1 MAIKEKKVKEPK
13 MPKMTK
19 AKKVVK
25 KGKKVVGQ
33 AAQLKILVRNAF
45 CSVGAGVIM
54 LLLTMLFSYFLSS
67 TQAEQLETTMA
78 LNQYRLGSKN
88 LTSAVQAYAVTGDKT
103 YYDAYNKELNE
114 DQNREK
120 ALEIL
125 KENDIKDDEWLL
137 LNRVSDMS
145 EGLVPMEQMAI
156 SAVERGELASAQS
169 FVFGAQYESTLEKV
183 NSTTDDIID
192 KVAVRLDAYRSKVQI
207 IQGIVQAIFIASFV
221 VLVQQILTII
231 NFAKSDLLA
240 PIEKVSVQ
248 MGYLSQGDFSQELD
262 MYIDESEVGRMVSA
276 IGTMKKN
283 MHEMIS
289 EISEVLGQMGDGVYT
304 VTPDQDYVGEF
315 VEIKESLLLISEK
328 MRETF
333 RTLRE
338 VSEQIDG
345 GAEQL
350 ACAAQDLAEGSTVQ
364 AGQVSE
370 LVLVIEDM
378 AKSMEN
384 NAAAAKESVEISNQ
398 AGQTLMVGN
407 QKMED
412 LKIAISEISR
422 CSEQISTIISA
433 IEDIASQTNLLS
445 LNAAIEAA
453 RAGEAG
459 RGFAVVAEQ
468 VKKLAEESSEAA
480 GRTTAL
486 IQTTIDA
493 VDKGIAIADETAASI
508 LEVMEGA
515 RLASEKME
523 QISVLLEKDVENVHV
538 LNDNVM
544 AVSGVVDNN
553 SATSEETAA
562 VSEEQ
567 KAQVETMV
575 GLMRQFQI

>member
-1 MAIKEKKVKEPK
+1 MSKASKNGKTKV
-13 MPKMTK
+13 T
-19 AKKVVK
+19 
-25 KGKKVVGQ
+25 GQ
-33 AAQLKILVRNAF
+33 AAQLQILVRNAF
-45 CSVGAGVIM
+45 CSVGAGVLM
-54 LLLTMLFSYFLSS
+54 LLVTMVFSYILSS
-67 TQAEQLETTMA
+67 TQAEQLETALA

-88 LTSAVQAYAVTGDKT
+88 LTSAVQSYAVTGDKT
-103 YYDAYNKELNE
+103 YYDAYINELE
-114 DQNREK
+114 VEKNRDN

-156 SAVERGELASAQS
+156 AAVERGELSSAQS
-169 FVFGAQYESTLEKV
+169 FVFGSQYETTLEKV

-192 KVAVRLDAYRSKVQI
+192 KVNVRLDAYRSKVQI
-207 IQGIVQAIFIASFV
+207 FQGVIQALFIASFA
-221 VLVQQILTII
+221 VLIYQILAII
-231 NFAKSDLLA
+231 KFARKELLA

-248 MGYLSQGDFSQELD
+248 MGYLSEGDFSRELD
-262 MYIDESEVGRMVSA
+262 MFVDDSEVGRMVNA
-276 IGTMKKN
+276 IGIMKKN

-289 EISEVLGQMGDGVYT
+289 EISQVLGQMGDGNYT
-304 VTPDQDYVGEF
+304 VSPNQDYVGEF
-315 VEIKESLLLISEK
+315 IEIKESLVLITEK

-333 RTLRE
+333 KTLRE

-350 ACAAQDLAEGSTVQ
+350 ACAAQDLAEGSTIQ

-370 LVLVIEDM
+370 LVLVIEEM
-378 AKSMEN
+378 AKSMES
-384 NAAAAKESVEISNQ
+384 NAAAAQESVEISNQ

-412 LKIAISEISR
+412 LKVAISEISR
-422 CSEQISTIISA
+422 CSEQISTIIGA

-468 VKKLAEESSEAA
+468 VKKLAEESAAAA

-493 VDKGIAIADETAASI
+493 VDKGIAIADETANSI
-508 LEVMEGA
+508 QEVMEGA
-515 RLASEKME
+515 RLASEKMA
-523 QISVLLEKDVENVHV
+523 QISELLEKDVENVHV

-544 AVSGVVDNN
+544 SVSGVVDNN

-562 VSEEQ
+562 VSQEQ

-575 GLMRQFQI
+575 ELMKQFQI

>member
-1 MAIKEKKVKEPK
+1 
-13 MPKMTK
+13 
-19 AKKVVK
+19 
-25 KGKKVVGQ
+25 
-33 AAQLKILVRNAF
+33 
-45 CSVGAGVIM
+45 
-54 LLLTMLFSYFLSS
+54 
-67 TQAEQLETTMA
+67 
-78 LNQYRLGSKN
+78 
-88 LTSAVQAYAVTGDKT
+88 
-103 YYDAYNKELNE
+103 
-114 DQNREK
+114 
-120 ALEIL
+120 
-125 KENDIKDDEWLL
+125 
-137 LNRVSDMS
+137 
-145 EGLVPMEQMAI
+145 
-156 SAVERGELASAQS
+156 
-169 FVFGAQYESTLEKV
+169 
-183 NSTTDDIID
+183 
-192 KVAVRLDAYRSKVQI
+192 
-207 IQGIVQAIFIASFV
+207 
-221 VLVQQILTII
+221 
-231 NFAKSDLLA
+231 
-240 PIEKVSVQ
+240 
-248 MGYLSQGDFSQELD
+248 
-262 MYIDESEVGRMVSA
+262 
-276 IGTMKKN
+276 
-283 MHEMIS
+283 
-289 EISEVLGQMGDGVYT
+289 
-304 VTPDQDYVGEF
+304 
-315 VEIKESLLLISEK
+315 
-328 MRETF
+328 
-333 RTLRE
+333 
-338 VSEQIDG
+338 
-345 GAEQL
+345 
-350 ACAAQDLAEGSTVQ
+350 
-364 AGQVSE
+364 
-370 LVLVIEDM
+370 
-378 AKSMEN
+378 
-384 NAAAAKESVEISNQ
+384 
-398 AGQTLMVGN
+398 MVGN